1 MRESIT
7 CDSTYCL
14 LDTSLQSLKPNKT
27 EKLTD
32 LKATIKHGNSVAF
45 VQLEK
50 KAFINLKV
58 GGMDEVESL

>member
-1 MRESIT
+1 MRESIAGV
-7 CDSTYCL
+7 STYYL

-32 LKATIKHGNSVAF
+32 LKTMIKLGNSVAF

-50 KAFINLKV
+50 KGFYKSKSRWN
-58 GGMDEVESL
+58 

>member
-1 MRESIT
+1 MKA
-7 CDSTYCL
+7 L
-14 LDTSLQSLKPNKT
+14 LVLAHIVCWTHHYELKPNKT

-58 GGMDEVESL
+58 GRMDEVESL